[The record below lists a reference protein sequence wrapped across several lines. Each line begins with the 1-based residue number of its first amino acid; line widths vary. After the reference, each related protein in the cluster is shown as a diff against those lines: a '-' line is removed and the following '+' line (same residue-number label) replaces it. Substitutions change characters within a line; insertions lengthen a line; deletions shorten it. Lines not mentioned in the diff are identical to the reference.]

1 MGVPLP
7 SLGETSSVLTNVG
20 YRRTFFIVS
29 TLVPTK
35 LTRAVGPL
43 MLGWRM
49 RSLSREYGPSKI
61 TVRSAEELI
70 DNSLAGEK

>member
-1 MGVPLP
+1 MGVPWP

-29 TLVPTK
+29 KLAPTK

-43 MLGWRM
+43 LPGWRV
-49 RSLSREYGPSKI
+49 RSLSREDGPSKI
-61 TVRSAEELI
+61 TVPSAEELI
-70 DNSLAGEK
+70 GNLLAGKE